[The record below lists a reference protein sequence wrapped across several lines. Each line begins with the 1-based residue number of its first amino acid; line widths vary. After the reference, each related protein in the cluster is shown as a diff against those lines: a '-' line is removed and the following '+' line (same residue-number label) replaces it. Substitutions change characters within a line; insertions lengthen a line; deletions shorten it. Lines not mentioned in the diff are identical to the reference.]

1 MNFASTRYARDL
13 FESAVP
19 RAVKSLERIAD
30 ALEEANEL
38 KKQSM
43 EESSNEQKQSEDK

>member
-1 MNFASTRYARDL
+1 MSFASTRYAEKL
-13 FESAVP
+13 FDYSIPKAV
-19 RAVKSLERIAD
+19 RTLERIAD

>member
-1 MNFASTRYARDL
+1 MDFASTRYARDL
-13 FESAVP
+13 FEHAVP
-19 RAVKSLERIAD
+19 KTLKTLERIAD

-43 EESSNEQKQSEDK
+43 EESSNEQKQSGDK

>member
-1 MNFASTRYARDL
+1 MDFASTRYARDL
-13 FESAVP
+13 FEHAMP
-19 RAVKSLERIAD
+19 KALKTLERIAD

-43 EESSNEQKQSEDK
+43 EESSNEPKQSEDK

>member
-1 MNFASTRYARDL
+1 MDFASTRYARDL
-13 FESAVP
+13 FEHAMP
-19 RAVKSLERIAD
+19 KALKALERIAD

-43 EESSNEQKQSEDK
+43 EESSNEPKQSEDK